1 MILDFNFLEFIEC
14 LNKRGAKYVLIGG
27 YAVVLNGHSRSTG
40 DIDFFIERTED
51 NIDKVLQAIEDFGFG
66 GIGFTRED
74 LMDEG
79 SIVQM
84 GVPPLRIDILS
95 SLPGVRFEEVWD
107 EANEYE
113 EEGIKLKV
121 ININHLIA
129 NKLAVGRDKDKADVT
144 ALQKI
149 LNKKK

>member
-95 SLPGVRFEEVWD
+95 SLPGVRFEEVW
-107 EANEYE
+107 ENANEYE

-149 LNKKK
+149 LNRKK

>member
-1 MILDFNFLEFIEC
+1 MILDINFLEFIEC

-95 SLPGVRFEEVWD
+95 SLPGVRFEEVW
-107 EANEYE
+107 ENANEYE

-149 LNKKK
+149 LNRKK